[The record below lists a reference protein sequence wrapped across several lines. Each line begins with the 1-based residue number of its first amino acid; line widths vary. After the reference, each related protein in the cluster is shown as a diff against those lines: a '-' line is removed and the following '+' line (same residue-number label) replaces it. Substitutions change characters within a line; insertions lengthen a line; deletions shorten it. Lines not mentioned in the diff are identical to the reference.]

1 MMTETV
7 LGLVT
12 DVVRH
17 SDRHNVV
24 TLYTPTRGRLSCLS
38 PAGTGRSAR
47 LRAAR
52 LQPLSVI
59 EAEIRYRP
67 GRDLQTL
74 GRFSVAEAWP
84 GLRLSPVK
92 AAVALFLQDFLR
104 RFLRDSP
111 PDPSLWAYLTS
122 SLRFFSEQRAGT
134 ANFHLCFI
142 IGLLGPAG
150 IMPDFDEAT
159 PDSFFDMR
167 AGRFAI
173 LPPAHP
179 DAVPP
184 AEARFLPLLAR
195 INAANMHRF
204 RFSAAQRRRL
214 LSGLLRYYAIHLP
227 GLASLRSPDVL
238 ADVFSPE

>member
-7 LGLVT
+7 MGLVT

-38 PAGTGRSAR
+38 SAGTGRTAR

-52 LQPLSVI
+52 LQPLTIV
-59 EAEIRYRP
+59 EAEIRFRP

-74 GRFSVAEAWP
+74 GRLAVAEAWS

-92 AAVALFLQDFLR
+92 AAMALFIQDFLR

-111 PDPSLWAYLTS
+111 PDPSLWAYITS
-122 SLRFFSEQRAGT
+122 SLRFFSAQREGI
-134 ANFHLCFI
+134 ANFHICFI
-142 IGLLGPAG
+142 VGLLGPAG
-150 IMPDFDEAT
+150 IMPDFEEAEEGAY
-159 PDSFFDMR
+159 FDMR
-167 AGRFAI
+167 AGRFTI
-173 LPPAHP
+173 LPPAHS
-179 DAVPP
+179 DAVAP
-184 AEARFLPLLAR
+184 AEAGFLPILAR

-204 RFSAAQRRRL
+204 RFSAAQRRQL

-238 ADVFSPE
+238 ADVFASE

>member
-1 MMTETV
+1 MTETV

-38 PAGTGRSAR
+38 SAGAGKTAR

-52 LQPLSVI
+52 LQPLSVV
-59 EAEIRYRP
+59 EAEIRFRP

-74 GRFSVAEAWP
+74 GRISVAEAWP

-111 PDPSLWAYLTS
+111 PDSSLWAYITS
-122 SLRFFSEQRAGT
+122 SLRFFSAQRAGI
-134 ANFHLCFI
+134 ANFHICFI
-142 IGLLGPAG
+142 VGLLGPAG
-150 IMPDFDEAT
+150 IMPDFDEAEEGA
-159 PDSFFDMR
+159 FFDMR
-167 AGRFAI
+167 AGRFTI
-173 LPPAHP
+173 LPPPHP

-184 AEARFLPLLAR
+184 AEAAYLPLLAR

-204 RFSAAQRRRL
+204 RFTGAQRRRV

-238 ADVFSPE
+238 ADVFSAE

>member
-1 MMTETV
+1 MTET
-7 LGLVT
+7 LSGLVT

-47 LRAAR
+47 LRAAC
-52 LQPLSVI
+52 LQPLSVV
-59 EAEIRYRP
+59 EAEIRFRP

-74 GRFSVAEAWP
+74 GRLAVTEAWP
-84 GLRLSPVK
+84 GLRINPVK

-111 PDPSLWAYLTS
+111 PDTALWAYITS
-122 SLRFFSEQRAGT
+122 SLRFFSAQRVGI
-134 ANFHLCFI
+134 ANFHICFI
-142 IGLLGPAG
+142 AGLLAPAG

-159 PDSFFDMR
+159 PGSFFDMR
-167 AGRFAI
+167 AGKFTI
-173 LPPAHP
+173 LPPPHP
-179 DAVPP
+179 DTVAPE
-184 AEARFLPLLAR
+184 EARFLPLIAR

-204 RFSAAQRRRL
+204 RFTAQQRRRL

-227 GLASLRSPDVL
+227 GLASLKSPEVL
-238 ADVFSPE
+238 ADVFSTE